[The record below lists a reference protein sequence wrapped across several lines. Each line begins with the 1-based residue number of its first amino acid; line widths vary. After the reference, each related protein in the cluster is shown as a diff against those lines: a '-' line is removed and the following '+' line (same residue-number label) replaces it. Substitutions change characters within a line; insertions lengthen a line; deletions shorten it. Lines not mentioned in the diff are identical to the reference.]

1 MKKKLLSIASAAAL
15 LGAYAAPAFAT
26 STFHLV
32 VPLSA
37 RTQVQ
42 QPAEPTITVTLAGAA
57 LPGTKVNQAY
67 SESLRSYLSVTGDA
81 GFDPAVARWSL
92 AGGALPA
99 GLALDEATGAIAGK
113 PTAKTATPASFTVM
127 ATYKGADGQAVYT
140 IEVDGE
146 VLNVSKIAAGSMHT
160 CAITE
165 TGGVKCWGYNGHGQL
180 GDNSTT
186 DRVTPVDVVG
196 LGSGVVSIA
205 AGFNH
210 TCAITATGAA
220 KCWGLNGSGQLG
232 DNSITARRTPVDVV
246 GLGSGVESIAA
257 GQYHSCAVVGGGVKC
272 WGGNGFGQLG
282 DNSTTTR
289 RTPVAVVGLDSGVAG
304 ISTVGVSTCAVTTSG
319 AAKCWGA
326 NGNGQLG
333 DNSTAQR
340 NSPVTVTGLGAGVSS
355 VAAGVS
361 HTCAVTTSGAA
372 KCWGWNAYG
381 QLGDNSVIQ
390 RLTPVDVVGLGA
402 GVASMS
408 ANQLHTCAVTTSGAA
423 KCWGLNGAGQL
434 GDNST
439 GQRNAPVDVVGLG
452 VGVAR
457 ITTGDNH
464 TCALMTTG
472 SAKCWG
478 SNGSG
483 RLGDGTATNR
493 LTPVD
498 VQSFQ

>member
-1 MKKKLLSIASAAAL
+1 MKKTLLSLASAAAL
-15 LGAYAAPAFAT
+15 LGAIAAPAFAA

-32 VPLSA
+32 VPLGA
-37 RTQVQ
+37 RTQAQ
-42 QPAEPTITVTLAGAA
+42 EPAEPTITVTLAGAA
-57 LPGTKVNQAY
+57 LPGAKVNQAY
-67 SESLRSYLSVTGDA
+67 SESLQSYLSATGDPT
-81 GFDPAVARWSL
+81 FDSAAASWRL
-92 AGGALPA
+92 ADGTLPA

-113 PTAKTATPASFTVM
+113 PTAKTTTPASFTVM
-127 ATYKGADGQAVYT
+127 AAYKGADGQAVYT
-140 IEVDGE
+140 LEVGGE
-146 VLNVSKIAAGSMHT
+146 VLTVSKIAAGSTHT

-186 DRVTPVDVVG
+186 DRVTPVDVIG
-196 LGSGVVSIA
+196 LGSGVVSVA

-210 TCAITATGAA
+210 TCALTSTGAA

-232 DNSITARRTPVDVV
+232 DNSLTARRAPVDVV

-257 GQYHSCAVVGGGVKC
+257 GQYHTCAVAGGGVKC
-272 WGGNGFGQLG
+272 WGGNGSGQLG

-289 RTPVAVVGLDSGVAG
+289 RTPVAVVGLDSGIAL

-340 NSPVTVTGLGAGVSS
+340 NSPVTVTGLGVGVSS

-402 GVASMS
+402 GVESLS
-408 ANQLHTCAVTTSGAA
+408 AHTLHTCAVTTSGAA
-423 KCWGLNGAGQL
+423 KCWGLNGSGQL

-439 GQRNAPVDVVGLG
+439 VQRNAPVDVVGLG
-452 VGVAR
+452 AGVAR

-464 TCALMTTG
+464 TCAITTSG
-472 SAKCWG
+472 AAKCWG
-478 SNGSG
+478 GNGNG
-483 RLGDGTATNR
+483 RLGDGTTTTR